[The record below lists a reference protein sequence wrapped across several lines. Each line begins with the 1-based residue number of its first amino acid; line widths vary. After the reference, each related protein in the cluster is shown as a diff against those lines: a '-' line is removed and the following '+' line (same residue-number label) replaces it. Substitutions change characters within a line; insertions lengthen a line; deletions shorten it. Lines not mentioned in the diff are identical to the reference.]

1 MNATAKISQ
10 KPFALIYNKFFK
22 AIACLVQVKT
32 KGINF
37 IKFNIKLTEMEEKW
51 KKKKLAIPYKTYSE
65 WVHFLNE
72 FKTTDQIYVQSS
84 SSSSSSSASV
94 NWQRV
99 LLQHISFWLFRCS
112 CKSVCLSSLLMCIQS
127 LLFFRLLSF
136 FFVSFRK
143 RGCFFV
149 FFINIFPCIVY
160 FWLLHCVC
168 QPCPSIICCVIPFS
182 KKQNL

>member
-1 MNATAKISQ
+1 
-10 KPFALIYNKFFK
+10 
-22 AIACLVQVKT
+22 
-32 KGINF
+32 
-37 IKFNIKLTEMEEKW
+37 MEEKW

-94 NWQRV
+94 NWKRV

-182 KKQNL
+182 KTKFIEFLVDFLSFNCHFNVLIFMFFINKIYLGVGWKVEF